1 MSSRLPRRGT
11 TPADGV
17 AVAVAGDGAAAR
29 PLGAAGAVDVPGAAG
44 LGAAVVPEK
53 APKEVLAI
61 MTVSRLSA
69 S

>member
-11 TPADGV
+11 PPADGV
-17 AVAVAGDGAAAR
+17 AVARDGAAAR
-29 PLGAAGAVDVPGAAG
+29 PLGVAGVADVPGAAG

-61 MTVSRLSA
+61 MTG
-69 S
+69 